1 MTGNPFDFFLN
12 LLQLTI
18 EFIYFMLQFAVKE
31 MNSAASRQSK

>member
-18 EFIYFMLQFAVKE
+18 EFIYFIHQFAVRGRD
-31 MNSAASRQSK
+31 NAANRQSK